1 MKPDGEEP
9 NMPAS
14 ICASEAGPKINRPRA
29 ETAFGC
35 PRDFLG
41 NRFVY
46 VVISAR
52 ARALSVGINMNPDK
66 LCNFDC
72 VYCEVNRDVPAA
84 EQELDIRVMGQELQQ
99 TLQMVCSGKIRERLP
114 YAALGQELVQLRHV
128 AFSGDG
134 EPTLCPKFVPA
145 VETVVHV
152 RARQF
157 YPFFKIVLITNGS
170 GLDARHVQEGLRY
183 FTQDDEIWIKLD
195 AGTQPYMDRVNR
207 SEVSLE
213 KIMANTLLIGRQR
226 PIVIQSLFP
235 AINGQEPAAEE
246 IDPYIARLQDLKS
259 QGAQISLVQIYSA
272 TRPVAHPECTHLRLK
287 SLSHICQ
294 RVKTEAGLKAEVF

>member
-1 MKPDGEEP
+1 MCVD
-9 NMPAS
+9 
-14 ICASEAGPKINRPRA
+14 EAGLKAKRPHA

-46 VVISAR
+46 AVISAR

-66 LCNFDC
+66 FCNFDC
-72 VYCEVNRDVPAA
+72 VYCEVNRDAPAT
-84 EQELDIRVMGQELQQ
+84 EQELDVHVMGAELQQ
-99 TLQMVCSGKIRERLP
+99 TLLMVCSGKIRERLP
-114 YAALGQELVQLRHV
+114 YAALGDELVQLRHV

-134 EPTLCPKFVPA
+134 EPTLCPNFVEA

-170 GLDARHVQEGLRY
+170 GLDARNVQEGLQY
-183 FTQDDEIWIKLD
+183 FTLDDEIWIKLD
-195 AGTQPYMDRVNR
+195 AGTQAYMDRVNR

-213 KIMANTLLIGRQR
+213 KIRANTLLIGRQR
-226 PIVIQSLFP
+226 PVVIQSLFP
-235 AINGQEPAAEE
+235 AIHGQEPAVQE
-246 IDPYIARLQDLKS
+246 IDQYIGRLNDLKKE
-259 QGAQISLVQIYSA
+259 GAQISLVQIYSA

-287 SLSHICQ
+287 SLSQICQ
-294 RVKTEAGLKAEVF
+294 RVKTETGLKAEVF

>member
-1 MKPDGEEP
+1 MMSAQACLDEE
-9 NMPAS
+9 
-14 ICASEAGPKINRPRA
+14 GQKIKRSRG

-52 ARALSVGINMNPDK
+52 AGALAVGINMNPDK
-66 LCNFDC
+66 FCNFDC
-72 VYCEVNRDVPAA
+72 VYCEVNRDIPAV
-84 EQELDIRVMGQELQQ
+84 ERELDIHVMGAELQQ
-99 TLQMVCSGKIRERLP
+99 TLLLVCSGKIRERLP
-114 YAALGQELVQLRHV
+114 YATLGDELVRLGHV

-134 EPTLCPKFVPA
+134 EPTLCPNFVEA

-152 RARQF
+152 RARKF

-170 GLDARHVQEGLRY
+170 GLDTRNVQEGLRY
-183 FTQDDEIWIKLD
+183 FTAEDEIWIKLD
-195 AGTQPYMDRVNR
+195 AGTQMYMGRVNQ
-207 SEVSLE
+207 SEVPLE
-213 KIMANTLLIGRQR
+213 KILANTLLIGRQR
-226 PIVIQSLFP
+226 PIIIQSLFP
-235 AINGQEPAAEE
+235 AINGQEPAVEE
-246 IDPYIARLQDLKS
+246 IDRYIGRLNDLKK

-287 SLSHICQ
+287 SLSQICQ
-294 RVKTEAGLKAEVF
+294 RVKTETGLKAEVF